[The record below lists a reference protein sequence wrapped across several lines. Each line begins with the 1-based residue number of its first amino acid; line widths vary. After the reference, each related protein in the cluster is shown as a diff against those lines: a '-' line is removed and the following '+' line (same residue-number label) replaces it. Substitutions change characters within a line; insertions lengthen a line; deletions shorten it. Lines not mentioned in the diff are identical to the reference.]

1 MVIDISFVFSALVI
15 HSFLSVA
22 GVKGDR
28 YKFMYVVQ
36 HLVSLHLRTSNNITQ
51 LVIVFSFHRGRS
63 SDLCFYSLEI
73 NRNCFDCQVEKGLK
87 RYSVTFI

>member
-1 MVIDISFVFSALVI
+1 MAIDISFVFSALVI
-15 HSFLSVA
+15 HRFLSVA

-36 HLVSLHLRTSNNITQ
+36 HLISLPLRNNNNITQ
-51 LVIVFSFHRGRS
+51 LMTVFSFHRGRS

-73 NRNCFDCQVEKGLK
+73 KRNCFDFQLEKGLK
-87 RYSVTFI
+87 CYSVTSI